1 MEWPPSLLESWSV
14 TSTFQALSPGHPRS
28 APPGPS
34 QLVPLLQ
41 GRWPGTWQPRE
52 QATGLSRGPPPRNR
66 RSLSERLQ
74 AAPSLPRRPWAG
86 LGLPAWA
93 RACPLGPCQ
102 AVAKLI
108 PVAPCQEPGG
118 WPRGDITLAW
128 VGAVGRVG
136 SGFPA
141 PPPYR
146 RIRVQDVPG
155 VVTATSSWVAV
166 SGGHGGP
173 QEG

>member
-93 RACPLGPCQ
+93 L
-102 AVAKLI
+102 
-108 PVAPCQEPGG
+108 PGG
-118 WPRGDITLAW
+118 GQADSRGPLPRAWRLAQ
-128 VGAVGRVG
+128 GRHHLGLGGG
-136 SGFPA
+136 SGQGGLWFPC
-141 PPPYR
+141 PSPHR